1 MRYQGTTHR
10 RALTARLNVLPPN
23 QGVASVAYTSMVI
36 IALVVLALTYAVG
49 ELLTEG
55 RIIPS
60 RKKRKGKSDDS
71 VSDDR

>member
-1 MRYQGTTHR
+1 M
-10 RALTARLNVLPPN
+10 LPPN
-23 QGVASVAYTSMVI
+23 QGVASVSYTTMII
-36 IALVVLALTYAVG
+36 IALFVLALTYSVG

-55 RIIPS
+55 RVIPP